1 MQSDRDFIEV
11 VLWIART
18 GTPWRDLPS
27 SMGNWNHVYVRFR
40 NWEKRGVW
48 KRLWQSLQEVAFA
61 DALHLF
67 IDSTCV
73 CANQHA
79 AGAKRDGADLKEVI
93 EDAQKRAGYAWTE
106 RAKVDRD
113 SLLRNLTIL
122 ERLGC
127 LDEEGMAKLR
137 KGNAPT
143 ITKGPYVGDIA
154 SVDHIIPRSIVPEL
168 DERLYNLEFMPSR
181 MNRKKGNAIGQ
192 RQRSLTI
199 KWSQLGLLSADG
211 LNKVMIQ

>member
-1 MQSDRDFIEV
+1 MLR
-11 VLWIART
+11 VLLAVLFL
-18 GTPWRDLPS
+18 PWL
-27 SMGNWNHVYVRFR
+27 
-40 NWEKRGVW
+40 
-48 KRLWQSLQEVAFA
+48 
-61 DALHLF
+61 ALHASGAWVDKVGVVSSL
-67 IDSTCV
+67 IDPKKLDSLEGDRA
-73 CANQHA
+73 AN
-79 AGAKRDGADLKEVI
+79 GRLRKICYWLEVTKRDGADLKEVI
-93 EDAQKRAGYAWTE
+93 EDAQKRAGYAGTE

-127 LDEEGMAKLR
+127 LNEEGMAKLR

-181 MNRKKGNAIGQ
+181 MNGKKGNAIGQ
-192 RQRSLTI
+192 RQRSLAI
-199 KWSQLGLLSADG
+199 KWSQLGLLSEKGYLAI
-211 LNKVMIQ
+211 LAK